1 MTFTEDRSAFF
12 TDFAVQVIIGGYSG
26 LGIFDKNYG
35 DFDIAS
41 GNRPALTIVSEDFP
55 AVAEGSAVSITGE
68 TATYTVAGSPQPDGT
83 GMTVLM
89 LEKV

>member
-1 MTFTEDRSAFF
+1 MTFVEDRAAFF
-12 TDFAVQVIIGGYSG
+12 TDFAVAVTVGGVSG
-26 LGIFDKNYG
+26 VGIFDKQYAS
-35 DFDIAS
+35 FDLAN
-41 GNRPALTIVSEDFP
+41 GNRPALTVMSSAFP
-55 AVAEGSAVSITGE
+55 SVIEGSAVTVTGE